1 MKLIVINSTGR
12 HCYIGHLNHPG
23 ISIEPVSKVSE
34 PQQFDL
40 PENLVDYFVRAIN
53 TLLPQT
59 TVLQGEE
66 AEAFASALNE
76 PTPVVEPLPIVEQ
89 PPVVDPVV
97 ELPPA
102 IEQTAELSPV
112 VEQIAELP
120 PVIEQTAELPPVVE
134 QQTTEPAPEAEQP
147 QAPAAES
154 KSKKSTRQ
162 KQE

>member
-12 HCYIGHLNHPG
+12 HCFIGHLNHPG
-23 ISIEPVSKVSE
+23 ISIEPVSKVNE

-66 AEAFASALNE
+66 AEAFARALNE
-76 PTPVVEPLPIVEQ
+76 PVPVAEPLPIVEQ
-89 PPVVDPVV
+89 PPVVDPVD
-97 ELPPA
+97 
-102 IEQTAELSPV
+102 
-112 VEQIAELP
+112 ELP
-120 PVIEQTAELPPVVE
+120 PVVEQTAELPPVVE
-134 QQTTEPAPEAEQP
+134 QQLTAELPPAVEQLTTEPAPEAEQP
-147 QAPAAES
+147 QAPAAAS

>member
-23 ISIEPVSKVSE
+23 ISIEPVSKVNE
-34 PQQFDL
+34 PQHFDL
-40 PENLVDYFVRAIN
+40 PENLVGYFVRAIN

-76 PTPVVEPLPIVEQ
+76 PTPDVEPLPIVEQ

-97 ELPPA
+97 EVPPA
-102 IEQTAELSPV
+102 IELIPELQPV
-112 VEQIAELP
+112 V
-120 PVIEQTAELPPVVE
+120 EQTAELPPVVE

>member
-102 IEQTAELSPV
+102 IEQTAEL
-112 VEQIAELP
+112 
-120 PVIEQTAELPPVVE
+120 PPVVE

>member
-97 ELPPA
+97 EQPPVVDPVVELPPA
-102 IEQTAELSPV
+102 IDQSTEQ
-112 VEQIAELP
+112 
-120 PVIEQTAELPPVVE
+120 PPVVE

>member
-1 MKLIVINSTGR
+1 MKIIVINSTGR
-12 HCYIGHLNHPG
+12 HCFIGHLNHPG
-23 ISIEPVSKVSE
+23 ISIEPVSKVNA

-66 AEAFASALNE
+66 AEAFARALNE
-76 PTPVVEPLPIVEQ
+76 PVPVVEPLPIVEQ
-89 PPVVDPVV
+89 LPVVDPVD
-97 ELPPA
+97 
-102 IEQTAELSPV
+102 
-112 VEQIAELP
+112 
-120 PVIEQTAELPPVVE
+120 ELPPVVE
-134 QQTTEPAPEAEQP
+134 QLTAELPPAVEQLTTEPAPEAEQP